1 MTNGESAEYQ
11 WVWTD
16 SRRWRSVAPRRGE
29 RIARRVDA
37 YTAGGVASGL
47 VVRAAHVR
55 DALEGEPALILERV
69 SWRSLDAPA
78 ARPAG
83 EVAIPIDDVLLVLA
97 DDDPPLLVHH
107 AWHAV
112 RLELGPYAVQGDLPT
127 LPGFDPGRA
136 LTRPS
141 GEFVMLRDVRVRRV
155 DDPEG
160 EPVVGAYALVN
171 RYTVER
177 VEADIMLGFFFPGA
191 VMVVATESEGGDP
204 ATSHLAGPAP
214 ASEAA
219 AS

>member
-1 MTNGESAEYQ
+1 M
-11 WVWTD
+11 
-16 SRRWRSVAPRRGE
+16 
-29 RIARRVDA
+29 RVDA

-78 ARPAG
+78 ARPSG

-155 DDPEG
+155 DDPDG
-160 EPVVGAYALVN
+160 EPVVGVYALVN

-191 VMVVATESEGGDP
+191 VMVVATESESGD
-204 ATSHLAGPAP
+204 AGTSHVAGPAP